1 MFDFPTGV
9 ESLDAVPE
17 PYRALYAAGEG
28 GYRLDADLARRLDV
42 SGLTSALDKERKA
55 AREAE
60 RQLKAWTALGRDPD
74 ELAALLAAQDEALAR
89 DAERKGE
96 WDRLKAQLAGRHQAE
111 LAERDAALTRM
122 RAGLERQLVDA
133 AATAEVAAQKG
144 AAALLLPHLRGR
156 LTLAEDEAGAFV
168 VRVVDAAGAVRVDA
182 HGQPLSVK
190 DLVAELRQSEA
201 FARAFD
207 GAGTS
212 GGGMPP
218 NAASGGTPGVFHLTR
233 EQARDPAAY
242 RRARDAAGR
251 AGQTLAI
258 VE

>member
-1 MFDFPTGV
+1 MFEFPTSV
-9 ESLDAVPE
+9 EALDAVPE
-17 PYRALYAAGEG
+17 PYRALYAEGEG
-28 GYRLDADLARRLDV
+28 GFRLDAALAQRLDV

-55 AREAE
+55 GREAE
-60 RQLKAWTALGRDPD
+60 RQLKAWTALGRGPD
-74 ELAALLAAQDEALAR
+74 EIAGLLAAQDDALAR

-96 WDRLKAQLAGRHQAE
+96 WDKLKAQISGRHQAE
-111 LAERDAALTRM
+111 LAARDAALAKM

-144 AAALLLPHLRGR
+144 AAALLLPHLRGQ
-156 LTLAEDEAGAFV
+156 LKLVEDEAGGFA
-168 VRVVDAAGAVRVDA
+168 VRVVDASGEIRADA
-182 HGQPLSVK
+182 RGQPLSVK

-218 NAASGGTPGVFHLTR
+218 SALSGGTPGVFHLTR

-242 RRARDAAGR
+242 RRARDEAGR
-251 AGQTLAI
+251 AGQLLTI